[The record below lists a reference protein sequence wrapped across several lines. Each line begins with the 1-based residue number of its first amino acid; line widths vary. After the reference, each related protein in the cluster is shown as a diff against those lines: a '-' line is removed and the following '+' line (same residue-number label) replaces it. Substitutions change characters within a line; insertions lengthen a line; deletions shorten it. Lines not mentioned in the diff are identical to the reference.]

1 MIDLSSLKAPGWQR
15 VVTELAAPASDDHA
29 FLVRM
34 TSVLAQVASARRA
47 VFFSI
52 PGQRE
57 TEQQTPD
64 AKAEFWWPGAGG
76 EGTVTRAGAES
87 TPPTEGLNDAKAAA
101 LAAAAARQP
110 RVFGLDNDATFY
122 GDSGKGFL
130 LAVPVAAG
138 LPGEAPTLP
147 LRGVIALELE
157 HRSRQALQTT
167 LALVEVLAGYAYSYT
182 AMQAL
187 HRTRAASA
195 SLDLAG
201 RLLAG
206 LNTTPSFKGAAMRL
220 VNDLSR
226 QLALDRVALGWV
238 HGPGAS
244 DPDPGARRECRLAAL
259 SDTEN
264 VDRRMSM
271 VRKLEGA
278 MDECMDQ
285 RQAVLFPPPPPGDEG
300 DADAVLS
307 RAVTHAHRDL
317 ASTDARVKVASIPL
331 RAGDERGE
339 RVVGVLTIESGSPTG
354 GVDIAVV
361 ELLQATLDLLSPV
374 LLVRRSDDRSLPA
387 RARDS
392 AVRTGAW
399 LVGPTH
405 TTWKLAGAAL
415 LVLSLVVTFVKTDYR
430 VGAPMEVRPREIR
443 TVSIPFDAV
452 LWSLAPGVE
461 PGKTVEAGQLL
472 GELDT
477 TTMRLGM
484 LDSQAEVLRYEKES
498 DEAMKQGEVG
508 QAQQA
513 AAKAEQASAKVARL
527 RHEIE
532 RSKLVS
538 PIAGTI
544 ISADVREKVRSQVKL
559 GDAIFQVADLS
570 DLVAVAKVED
580 RDISLVRLGQ
590 AGDIAA
596 KSDPAHTVPVEVE
609 EIVPLAQP
617 KDGVNSFEVRA
628 RLKPAA
634 PQEIEGFRPGVEG
647 QARFNAERMSLIR
660 IASRRIVD
668 QLRLWLWW

>member
-15 VVTELAAPASDDHA
+15 VVAELAAPATDDHA

-57 TEQQTPD
+57 NEQQTPD

-87 TPPTEGLNDAKAAA
+87 APPTERLADAKAAA
-101 LAAAAARQP
+101 LAAAAARAP
-110 RVFGLDNDATFY
+110 KVFGLDNDATFY

-138 LPGEAPTLP
+138 LPSESPALP

-182 AMQAL
+182 AMQSL
-187 HRTRAASA
+187 QRTRAASA

-206 LNTTPSFKGAAMRL
+206 LNTTPGFKGAGMRL

-238 HGPGAS
+238 HGPGAA
-244 DPDPGARRECRLAAL
+244 DPDPGARRECHLVAL

-285 RQAVLFPPPPPGDEG
+285 RQSVLFPAPEPGDG
-300 DADAVLS
+300 ADADAVLA

-331 RAGDERGE
+331 RAGDDRGE
-339 RVVGVLTIESGSPTG
+339 RVVGVLTVETG
-354 GVDIAVV
+354 GAAVALDVGVV
-361 ELLQATLDLLSPV
+361 ELLQATMDLLAPV
-374 LLVRRSDDRSLPA
+374 LLVRRSDDRNLA
-387 RARDS
+387 VRARDS
-392 AVRTGAW
+392 MVRAGAW

-405 TTWKLAGAAL
+405 TAWKLGGAAL
-415 LVLSLVVTFVKTDYR
+415 LVASLVVTFVKTDYR
-430 VGAPMEVRPREIR
+430 VGAPMEVRPREVR
-443 TVSIPFDAV
+443 TISVPFDGV

-461 PGKTVEAGQLL
+461 PGKKVAEGQLL
-472 GELDT
+472 AELDT
-477 TTMRLGM
+477 TTLRLSM
-484 LDSQAEVLRYEKES
+484 LDSHSEVLRYEKES

-513 AAKAEQASAKVARL
+513 SAKAEQARAKVARL
-527 RHEIE
+527 AHEIE
-532 RSKLVS
+532 RSRLVS

-559 GDAIFQVADLS
+559 GDAMFQVADLT
-570 DLVAVAKVED
+570 DLIAVAKVED
-580 RDISLVRLGQ
+580 RDISLMKLGQ
-590 AGDIAA
+590 TGDIAA
-596 KSDPAHTVPVEVE
+596 KSDPARTVPVEVE

-628 RLKPAA
+628 RIKPQA
-634 PQEIEGFRPGVEG
+634 PGQIEGFRPGVEG
-647 QARFNAERMSLIR
+647 QARFNAERMSLVR